1 MSRNS
6 VIKSNLAETDE
17 VSEGVNG
24 NRRLPPQLID
34 DDESQA
40 IELFSNAISASGA
53 KDEAIASDMGITFQK
68 VSDYRNG
75 KRTLAAHRLVR
86 LARKNRAA
94 GIYIVRALARL
105 VGGLEVRE
113 RGRVEKSELRK
124 QLEMSLERNPAML
137 RVVLADAASALGIDE
152 DEAAE
157 VWDGPTL
164 VDAVR

>member
-1 MSRNS
+1 MR
-6 VIKSNLAETDE
+6 KAHASNLADSDRG
-17 VSEGVNG
+17 SEGVDANQA
-24 NRRLPPQLID
+24 LPPSLMD

-40 IELFSNAISASGA
+40 IRIFDQALTATESKAES
-53 KDEAIASDMGITFQK
+53 IAYDLGITYQK
-68 VSDYRNG
+68 ISDYRTG

-94 GIYIVRALARL
+94 GISIIRALAKL

-113 RGRVEKSELRK
+113 RGRVDKNALRK
-124 QLEMSLERNPAML
+124 QLEISLERNPAML
-137 RVVLADAASALGIDE
+137 RVVMADAADALGIDE

-164 VDAVR
+164 VDAIK